1 VLLIHNNAG
10 EKATLTVM
18 PKGQRIS
25 LIAALDST
33 GIVHHVSFNSLG
45 DKKRGVNAEDFRSF
59 LIDLSGKVQWNSV
72 FILDNCKIHDAGK
85 SITDTHSTT

>member
-1 VLLIHNNAG
+1 MQ
-10 EKATLTVM
+10 ERKQATLTVM

-59 LIDLSGKVQWNSV
+59 
-72 FILDNCKIHDAGK
+72 
-85 SITDTHSTT
+85 